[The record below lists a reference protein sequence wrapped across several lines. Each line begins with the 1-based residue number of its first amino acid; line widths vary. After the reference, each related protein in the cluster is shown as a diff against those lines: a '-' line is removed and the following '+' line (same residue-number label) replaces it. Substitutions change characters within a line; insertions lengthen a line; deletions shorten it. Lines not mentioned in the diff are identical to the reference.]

1 MILSEIKSNP
11 SWVNISWGIFL
22 LLIIMAICG
31 MVFGSW
37 HFIFVLIAPLFLM
50 TLGIYL
56 LFVFPE
62 SSTFILAV
70 EFGFVL
76 AVLMVLIGIKFRLK
90 LWGQALIIIGF
101 WLWNVVGV
109 CGLGLHG

>member
-11 SWVNISWGIFL
+11 PWVNICWGIFL
-22 LLIIMAICG
+22 PLVIMTICG

-37 HFIFVLIAPLFLM
+37 HFIFVLIAPPFLM

-62 SSTFILAV
+62 SSTDILAV
-70 EFGFVL
+70 EFGFVV
-76 AVLMVLIGIKFRLK
+76 AVLMVLIGGKFRAK
-90 LWGQALIIIGF
+90 LWGQALIIMGF
-101 WLWNVVGV
+101 WLWNVAGV
-109 CGLGLHG
+109 CGLGLQG